1 MKERW
6 LALNLR
12 EQRLVIAMASVIV
25 FFILYSTIWSPLN
38 SGIDSANQKVERYQ
52 KLQSL
57 VQTETARYKSL
68 AGSGSVSSSKGSLSS
83 VVNRTAGRN
92 QIAIARMQPQ
102 GDNLQVWIDEV
113 PFNKLLAWLE
123 QLSTRENISVKAIDL
138 INGEQP
144 GVIKVRRLQLG
155 RS

>member
-38 SGIDSANQKVERYQ
+38 SGIDSASQKVERYQ
-52 KLQSL
+52 KLQTL
-57 VQTETARYKSL
+57 VQTETARYQSL